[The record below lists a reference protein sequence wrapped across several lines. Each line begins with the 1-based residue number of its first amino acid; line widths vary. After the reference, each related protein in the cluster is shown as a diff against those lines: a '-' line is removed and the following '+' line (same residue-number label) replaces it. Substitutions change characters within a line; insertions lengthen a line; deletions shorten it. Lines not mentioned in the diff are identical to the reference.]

1 MNPYSYLVV
10 AIMSEVMA
18 TTALKESA
26 SFTRPLPSLLV
37 VLGYSS
43 SFYCFSIALRSIN
56 IGVAYAIWSGVGIVL
71 VTLLGWLI
79 YQQRIDSA
87 GLLGMGLILAGV
99 LILNLWSRSTTP

>member
-37 VLGYSS
+37 VLGYGS
-43 SFYCFSIALRSIN
+43 SFYCFSIALRFIN

-71 VTLLGWLI
+71 ISLLGLI
-79 YQQRIDSA
+79 LYQQRLDAAGLVGIGLIIA
-87 GLLGMGLILAGV
+87 GLLV
-99 LILNLWSRSTTP
+99 LNLFSRSSL

>member
-10 AIMSEVMA
+10 AILSEVMA

-37 VLGYSS
+37 VLGYSA
-43 SFYCFSIALRSIN
+43 SFYCFSIALRFIN

-71 VTLLGWLI
+71 VTFLGLI
-79 YQQRIDSA
+79 LYQQRIDAA
-87 GLLGMGLILAGV
+87 GLLGIGLIVAGLLV
-99 LILNLWSRSTTP
+99 LNLWSRSALS